1 MDCAFFL
8 PSISSTGTW
17 PKGVVG
23 LSSSH
28 LSMDSLT
35 SSNSLPA
42 CVKMSLS
49 TSARP
54 SISK

>member
-8 PSISSTGTW
+8 PSISSTGIW

-23 LSSSH
+23 LTSGHFS
-28 LSMDSLT
+28 LDSLT

-42 CVKMSLS
+42 YVKMSLS

-54 SISK
+54 LRSK